1 MILPGQTKTVTFD
14 EMTFVLPFRWRN
26 GLPYLLVKNN
36 AVAVFEREHNLM
48 EMESYTL
55 VSSSETVRNYEYVF
69 TEEYFKDG
77 KPVE

>member
-1 MILPGQTKTVTFD
+1 
-14 EMTFVLPFRWRN
+14 MTFVLPFRWRN

-36 AVAVFEREHNLM
+36 AVAVFERYSTSTDKLLYL
-48 EMESYTL
+48 ESYTL

-77 KPVE
+77 KPIE